1 MSERIQTDLVCQALS
16 SAYWQ
21 RKPPPGLNLHSDRG
35 SEYASRACRQ
45 LAASFGMT
53 MSMSRRA
60 NAWDNAPMESFF
72 KTLKVERIY
81 QTYYESHGQACL
93 DIVDRIEGYYNRQ
106 RLHSS
111 AGYVTPVHAEEALPV
126 A

>member
-1 MSERIQTDLVCQALS
+1 MIPVETAWQA
-16 SAYWQ
+16 Y
-21 RKPPPGLNLHSDRG
+21 RKLT
-35 SEYASRACRQ
+35 
-45 LAASFGMT
+45 ASFGMT

-72 KTLKVERIY
+72 KTLKVERVY
-81 QTYYESHGQACL
+81 QTRYETRAQARL
-93 DIVDRIEGYYNRQ
+93 DIVDWIEGYYNRQ

-111 AGYVTPVHAEEALPV
+111 AGYRTHVQAEELLLA